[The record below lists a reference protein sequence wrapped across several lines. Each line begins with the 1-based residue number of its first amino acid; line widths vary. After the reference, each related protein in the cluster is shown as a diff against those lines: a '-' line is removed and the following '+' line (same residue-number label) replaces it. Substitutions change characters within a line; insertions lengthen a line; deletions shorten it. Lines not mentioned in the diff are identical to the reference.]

1 MRTQSMFSRAS
12 KPSIAAISSK
22 IQPLLKMLLVAS
34 FGFTAQL
41 AMADGLAVAEKGGC
55 LTCHAMYE
63 RKVGPSFI
71 DVANRYKDQEK
82 YKDQDVEQLLI
93 NKIKTGGRG
102 NWGVLPMPANAGK
115 LSDEEFK
122 LVVEWIRSL

>member
-12 KPSIAAISSK
+12 KPTNAANTSK
-22 IQPLLKMLLVAS
+22 MQTVLKTLLAAS
-34 FGFTAQL
+34 FGLSAQVAL
-41 AMADGLAVAEKGGC
+41 ADGYLIAEKGGC
-55 LTCHAMYE
+55 LTCHTMYE
-63 RKVGPSFI
+63 RKVGPALI
-71 DVANRYKDQEK
+71 DVANRYKNDEK